1 MFVKEIA
8 VLGAGSWG
16 TALASHL
23 ASCGHRV
30 VLWSR
35 SSETASVIVNQ
46 RENTRYL
53 PGITLAAGLDCTT
66 DLTSA
71 LAGVSDVLV
80 AVPSGSFGDVIDQLI
95 TIRGRQC
102 GVMWA
107 CKGLD
112 REKGQFLST
121 VLAAK
126 LGEEANTAVLSG
138 PTFATELASRLPTAI
153 AVASGK
159 PDYSLA
165 VSEWL
170 HTDRFRAY
178 TTNDLNGVQ
187 LGGALKNVYAI
198 AAGISDGLHFGANAR
213 VALITRGLAELSR
226 LGMKL
231 GARQETLMGLSGMG
245 DLVLT
250 CTDNQSRNRRFGL
263 ALAEGL
269 SVDAACKQIGQAV
282 EGIAATRVAVRLA
295 QQHDV
300 DMPIVQ
306 QVYEVVE
313 GSKSATAAVEA
324 LLSRERRQ
332 EAG

>member
-1 MFVKEIA
+1 MRKLA

-23 ASCGHRV
+23 AGCGHQV

-35 SSETASVIVNQ
+35 RPETADTITHQ

-53 PGITLAAGLDCTT
+53 PGITLNAALRCTT
-66 DLTSA
+66 DMASA
-71 LAGVSDVLV
+71 VAAANDVLV
-80 AVPSGSFGDVIDQLI
+80 AVPSGSFGQIIDQLVA
-95 TIRGRQC
+95 IRGNQC

-112 REKGQFLST
+112 KDSGCFLSD
-121 VLAAK
+121 LLDEK
-126 LGEEANTAVLSG
+126 LGSDARYAVLSG
-138 PTFATELASRLPTAI
+138 PTFATELAARLPTAI
-153 AVASGK
+153 TVASNN

-165 VSEWL
+165 VCEWL

-178 TTNDLNGVQ
+178 SSDDLIGVQ

-198 AAGISDGLHFGANAR
+198 AAGISDGLSFGANAR
-213 VALITRGLAELSR
+213 VALITRGLAELTR
-226 LGMKL
+226 LGAKL

-263 ALAEGL
+263 ALADGL
-269 SVDAACKQIGQAV
+269 SVDDACRQIGQAV
-282 EGIAATRVAVRLA
+282 EGIAATRVAAQLM
-295 QQHDV
+295 QQHSI
-300 DMPIVQ
+300 DMPVVE
-306 QVYEVVE
+306 QVHAVVVE
-313 GSKSATAAVEA
+313 GKTAHSAVEA
-324 LLSRERRQ
+324 LLRRERRR
-332 EAG
+332 EGS